1 MVFINP
7 LLYLGYKLYH
17 RTKPHAP
24 AEVDLHKNL
33 DEVEEYERNLE
44 EKKRQL
50 AERWGIDAGQR
61 QNPPAPASAASRR

>member
-33 DEVEEYERNLE
+33 DEVEEYERNY
-44 EKKRQL
+44 
-50 AERWGIDAGQR
+50 IPT
-61 QNPPAPASAASRR
+61 PPK